1 MDLILNIGLTLLN
14 ISMILFGMVMGVG
27 LIIYND
33 KVRRWVRKEIDK
45 LENKD

>member
-14 ISMILFGMVMGVG
+14 ISMILFGMAMGVG

-33 KVRRWVRKEIDK
+33 KVRRWVKKEINK